1 MVSCLLQYGYLVQNK
16 GFLSVSL
23 VETSVTLLPDLE
35 LPVAETRED
44 KRLCRTIKTVE
55 QGLKRQ
61 MNELT
66 CKNEIL
72 VNDVKRRMTRKEMDE
87 EVVVLEEAVVHRGRR
102 GGCDSANGTR

>member
-1 MVSCLLQYGYLVQNK
+1 
-16 GFLSVSL
+16 
-23 VETSVTLLPDLE
+23 
-35 LPVAETRED
+35 
-44 KRLCRTIKTVE
+44 
-55 QGLKRQ
+55 